1 MLFDAGNK
9 DAVPLRTDVR
19 LIWIDVFKDLKNF
32 RLANYAMENIFFT
45 RGETFTKE
53 FKLFCSMSSTRKI
66 MIGVGLASGA
76 LLATWLLT
84 GSRKEKTKEFVS
96 KKAEDLK
103 KVFKTDKNSF
113 DDNEAHYV

>member
-1 MLFDAGNK
+1 
-9 DAVPLRTDVR
+9 
-19 LIWIDVFKDLKNF
+19 
-32 RLANYAMENIFFT
+32 
-45 RGETFTKE
+45 
-53 FKLFCSMSSTRKI
+53 MSNTRKI

-103 KVFKTDKNSF
+103 KAFNANKKSF